1 MEKDITKKYV
11 KDDLT
16 ILWRPKKCIHAAVC
30 VKMLPDV
37 YNPQERPWLK
47 PENATVAQLK
57 EQIDACP
64 SGALGWEMIGEKK
77 REQSVAGVQATV
89 RKNGPL
95 LVKGQIEVTAIDGQK
110 EMKTGMTAI
119 CRCGASQNKPY
130 CDGAHAKVGFE
141 G

>member
-37 YNPQERPWLK
+37 YNPQDRPWLK
-47 PENATVAQLK
+47 PENATIAQLK

-64 SGALGWEMIGEKK
+64 SGALGWEMVGETKTGQ
-77 REQSVAGVQATV
+77 EAEGVKATV
-89 RKNGPL
+89 RENGPL
-95 LVKGQIEVTAIDGQK
+95 LVKGQMEVTGIDGK
-110 EMKTGMTAI
+110 TEMKSGMTAI

-130 CDGAHAKVGFE
+130 CDGAHAKINFKG
-141 G
+141 

>member
-30 VKMLPDV
+30 VKMLPEV
-37 YNPQERPWLK
+37 YNPQDRPWLK
-47 PENATVAQLK
+47 PENATISQLK

-64 SGALGWEMIGEKK
+64 SGALGWELVGESKQDQ
-77 REQSVAGVQATV
+77 ETGGVKATV
-89 RKNGPL
+89 RENGPL
-95 LVKGQIEVTAIDGQK
+95 LVKGQMEVTGIDGK
-110 EMKTGMTAI
+110 TEMKSGMTAI

-130 CDGAHAKVGFE
+130 CDGAHAKVKFRG
-141 G
+141 